1 MRKRASYSISRARI
15 MREKHRS
22 GSLSSLSLS
31 LSEERER
38 GVYGNLTSYRVR
50 QITGQINSA
59 LLFQVFDKLIG
70 RSTVRRSVSISHPV
84 IAVNRF
90 P

>member
-1 MRKRASYSISRARI
+1 M
-15 MREKHRS
+15 
-22 GSLSSLSLS
+22 
-31 LSEERER
+31 
-38 GVYGNLTSYRVR
+38 R